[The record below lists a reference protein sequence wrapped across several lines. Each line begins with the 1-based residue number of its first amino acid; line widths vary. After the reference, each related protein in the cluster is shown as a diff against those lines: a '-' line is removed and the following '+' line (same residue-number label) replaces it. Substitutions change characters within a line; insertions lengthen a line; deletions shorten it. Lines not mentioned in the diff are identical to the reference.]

1 MSALSVQKKWSFNSS
16 KAITGPEDLIK
27 ERKSMVD
34 ALKSAPTNAKK
45 AAMESSLETVGGSL
59 GSCLANI
66 RNYDSVGSFVVDFSS
81 KTLVSGSLN
90 YLVEKVPIMGY
101 FLVAGGFTYSFYR
114 VMRSKFK
121 TTSKKIRD
129 LGNMAL
135 DTGTSLGA
143 GIIGGIV
150 GEVVIPIPFLGMFVG
165 SVIGGFL
172 GNMGKDVMM
181 KHLEG
186 KRFEQIAR
194 YLDQHIYVEGY
205 W

>member
-16 KAITGPEDLIK
+16 KAITSPEDLIK

-34 ALKSAPTNAKK
+34 ALKSAPTNVKK

-121 TTSKKIRD
+121 KKRKKIRR
-129 LGNMAL
+129 
-135 DTGTSLGA
+135 
-143 GIIGGIV
+143 
-150 GEVVIPIPFLGMFVG
+150 
-165 SVIGGFL
+165 
-172 GNMGKDVMM
+172 K
-181 KHLEG
+181 
-186 KRFEQIAR
+186 KRKRIKK
-194 YLDQHIYVEGY
+194 
-205 W
+205 

>member
-1 MSALSVQKKWSFNSS
+1 
-16 KAITGPEDLIK
+16 
-27 ERKSMVD
+27 
-34 ALKSAPTNAKK
+34 
-45 AAMESSLETVGGSL
+45 
-59 GSCLANI
+59 
-66 RNYDSVGSFVVDFSS
+66 
-81 KTLVSGSLN
+81 
-90 YLVEKVPIMGY
+90 
-101 FLVAGGFTYSFYR
+101 
-114 VMRSKFK
+114 
-121 TTSKKIRD
+121 
-129 LGNMAL
+129 MAL

>member
-16 KAITGPEDLIK
+16 KAITSPEDLTK
-27 ERKSMVD
+27 KRKSMVD